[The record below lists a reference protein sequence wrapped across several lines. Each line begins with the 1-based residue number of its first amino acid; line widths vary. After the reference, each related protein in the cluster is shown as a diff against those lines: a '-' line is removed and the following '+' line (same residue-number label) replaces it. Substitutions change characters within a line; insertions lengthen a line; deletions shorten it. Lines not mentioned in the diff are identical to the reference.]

1 MGINKNGPSVND
13 ILQILNTYPTVNH
26 PDGISSGLHH
36 ELTGVIRTFMNL
48 RMKLAAAL
56 TVTLL
61 GASALSASAFPLL
74 GKKKPAEPTDTRKL
88 TPEQSALIDAAIK
101 REVVVHD
108 TLKKTTP
115 LVETYIQNMKP
126 DPIMGAAPE
135 SDNHFLGRVSFDK
148 VIINDKG
155 YAREKREDPKSKG
168 KFSAFSHS
176 LTYLSHLSASLHLT
190 YNEAGFV
197 AMLLVDS
204 SSFNRQTYNF
214 YYWKSGFIGTI
225 PVWIFDVQPAK
236 KGAVG
241 RFAGR
246 IYVTHYG
253 NTDGTPGFDPNTS
266 GYIVRYNGS
275 FSGGQ
280 SDISEYFHFDS
291 WRSNVQPG
299 LWLPTASFI
308 QETDPK
314 SPMHTVKFKAVNHIW
329 GYSLK
334 TPQQVATATSA
345 ELVTSDVQ
353 KAPSDQVDYN
363 GQDQINKLV
372 EEGEN
377 NVLDRLFQA
386 GLIDGPSDFDDP
398 GLSYYAQN
406 LVYVNGI
413 QTDRPLKVRVLLTE
427 PLETLAIG
435 DTILISKGLL
445 DTIYT
450 PNFEQ
455 YEANLYSIIAFQ
467 VAHIELGHHIDEKYV
482 FSDFLLFPNE
492 SSFQR
497 LPMQHIDADNA
508 TAAKRAIELLDKL
521 AATPTPAGGT
531 STANVENYF
540 GLYLQQL
547 KAIQPG
553 LKALNT
559 PQIGDSLI
567 KPDGTFW
574 LQALISKSPK
584 LNNPNLTQ
592 RAAMP
597 LDEQTKTDPWTD
609 KVSRKNIKS
618 APALLSP
625 RGKIPF
631 EVVPVYIG
639 LAPYQAPPDPNA
651 ATPISA
657 PATTVPADGTVNAA
671 PDGAAASGTTTP
683 PADGTTTPAPATTT
697 PAPTT
702 GTSNPPAD
710 TTTPTTT
717 TQPAPQN

>member
-1 MGINKNGPSVND
+1 
-13 ILQILNTYPTVNH
+13 
-26 PDGISSGLHH
+26 
-36 ELTGVIRTFMNL
+36 MNL
-48 RMKLAAAL
+48 RIKLAAAL
-56 TVTLL
+56 SVTLL
-61 GASALSASAFPLL
+61 GTSAMSAHAFPLF
-74 GKKKPAEPTDTRKL
+74 GKKKPVAATDTRKL
-88 TPEQSALIDAAIK
+88 TPEQSALVDKAIS
-101 REVVVHD
+101 REKIVHD
-108 TLKKTTP
+108 KLKEATP

-126 DPIMGAAPE
+126 DPVMGQAPE
-135 SDNHFLGRVSFDK
+135 SDNHFLGRVNFDH

-155 YAREKREDPKSKG
+155 YAREKREDPKGKG
-168 KFSAFSHS
+168 GKLSSFTHS
-176 LTYLSHLSASLHLT
+176 LSYLGHLSASLHLT

-204 SSFNRQTYNF
+204 NSFNRQTYNF

-225 PVWIFDVQPAK
+225 PVWIYDVQPAK

-246 IYVTHYG
+246 IYVK
-253 NTDGTPGFDPNTS
+253 TDTGD
-266 GYIVRYNGS
+266 IVRYNGS

-345 ELVTSDVQ
+345 ELVTNDVQ
-353 KAPSDQVDYN
+353 TAPTDQVDYN

-398 GLSYYAQN
+398 TLSYYAQN

-450 PNFEQ
+450 PNYEQ
-455 YEANLYSIIAFQ
+455 YEANLYCLLAFQ

-492 SSFQR
+492 SAFQR

-508 TAAKRAIELLDKL
+508 TAAKRAMELLDKL
-521 AATPTPAGGT
+521 AAAPTPQGGT

-547 KAIQPG
+547 KVLQTG

-574 LQALISKSPK
+574 LQALVSKSPK
-584 LNNPNLTQ
+584 LNNADLTQ

-609 KVSRKNIKS
+609 KVSRKNIKT

-639 LAPYQAPPDPNA
+639 LAPYVAPKTADGATPA
-651 ATPISA
+651 ATPTNT
-657 PATTVPADGTVNAA
+657 PATTVPADGTVNATPDSTATPA
-671 PDGAAASGTTTP
+671 PAGT
-683 PADGTTTPAPATTT
+683 TTTPAGTAT

-702 GTSNPPAD
+702 GTSNPPTD
-710 TTTPTTT
+710 TTTTTT
-717 TQPAPQN
+717 NPAPNR